1 MVSCIY
7 NYLCNQ
13 SLSPLT
19 LWARISLR
27 RGVPD
32 TTLCDKVCQLH
43 TTGRWFS
50 TGTPVS
56 SINKSLNLPQRY
68 ICNIVE
74 SGVKHH
80 KPKLNFAWIV
90 KLYINN
96 RDRLFLFSYN
106 YYFFIH
112 MPCFYLL
119 RNMMMKWSVS
129 PPWYY
134 FVIYIHFISCW

>member
-1 MVSCIY
+1 MWICTPITDQLFFILLWSWLYGSCIY
-7 NYLCNQ
+7 NYICNQ

-27 RGVPD
+27 QGVPD
-32 TTLCDKVCQLH
+32 TTLCDKVCQLR

-50 TGTPVS
+50 TGNCT
-56 SINKSLNLPQRY
+56 SITE
-68 ICNIVE
+68 VT
-74 SGVKHH
+74 
-80 KPKLNFAWIV
+80 
-90 KLYINN
+90 
-96 RDRLFLFSYN
+96 DRLFLFSYN
-106 YYFFIH
+106 HYFSID
-112 MPCFYLL
+112 MPCFYLP